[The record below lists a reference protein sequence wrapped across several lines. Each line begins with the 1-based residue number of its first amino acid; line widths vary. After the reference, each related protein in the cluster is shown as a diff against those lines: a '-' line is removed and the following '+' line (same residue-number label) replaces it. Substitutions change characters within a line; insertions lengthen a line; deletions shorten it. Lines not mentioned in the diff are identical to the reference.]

1 MSFNLCLLWS
11 LKQICKLASKNSQ
24 WLLNSFY
31 TKNGQQNFTKRL
43 GIPDPPPFPFKYHL
57 GIILTFWHCFPLLCD
72 QNAYE
77 GIPCPWCILA
87 ESCKFWLRATNIC
100 FLSITAAPWPSLP
113 FWQDYTCCPLPLS
126 RKIAFYF
133 REGVGAL
140 LPILILKLLDF
151 DTFLGF
157 IYSFIH
163 SRQSLSFLKAQGP

>member
-1 MSFNLCLLWS
+1 MIVKFFLHKKWS
-11 LKQICKLASKNSQ
+11 TKLHKKIRNP
-24 WLLNSFY
+24 
-31 TKNGQQNFTKRL
+31 G
-43 GIPDPPPFPFKYHL
+43 PPPFPFKYHL

-133 REGVGAL
+133 TFCRVPLNRWMWNEKKKIINYIYSL
-140 LPILILKLLDF
+140 LKKCKLKILNTFLLDFALILKNN
-151 DTFLGF
+151 
-157 IYSFIH
+157 IYSRALIN
-163 SRQSLSFLKAQGP
+163 